1 METQEAARR
10 AVTIYAESTPPGRG
24 GVSVVRVAGPDAAE
38 AARRLTGLPLP
49 PPRVAALRRFRHP
62 SSGRLLDEG
71 LLLWFP
77 APSSFTAEESAELHL
92 HGSPAVVAA
101 VLDALAALPG
111 LEPAQRGEFAR
122 RAFANGHL
130 NLLQVEALSDLIQ
143 SDTEMQRRQAL
154 AGFAGDGG
162 GLAAQAEAWKR
173 ALAACLARLEAVIE
187 FPDEDT
193 VAQLPRKETA
203 ALLGEV
209 DACLAAARRGEC
221 VRLGLEVAITGA
233 PNVGKSSVFNLLLG
247 SERVLVSA
255 REGTTRDVVEARL
268 DVDGHLIL
276 LADMAGMRESG
287 DALEAEGVRRARERA
302 AGASARL
309 ILLSCEQSAAEWRES
324 LAWYRAGDIVAC
336 NKCDL
341 ADVPERESPVAP
353 LPLSA
358 RTGVGLDALRDAL
371 LAAARR
377 FQSAD
382 AETMPPPRGA
392 RQRDILERVRI
403 GLRESLDEMESPA
416 GDVAVM
422 AEGLRQANRA
432 LAHLVAPLGVEAMLD
447 ELFAEFCIGK

>member
-24 GVSVVRVAGPDAAE
+24 GVSVVRLAGPDAAD
-38 AARRLTGLPLP
+38 AARRLTGAPLP
-49 PPRVAALRRFRHP
+49 PPRAAALRRFRHP
-62 SSGRLLDEG
+62 DTGRLLDEG

-77 APSSFTAEESAELHL
+77 APASFTAEDSVELHL

-101 VLDALAALPG
+101 VLDALASLPG
-111 LEPAQRGEFAR
+111 LEPAQPGEFAR

-130 NLLQVEALSDLIQ
+130 TLLQVEALSDLIQ
-143 SDTEMQRRQAL
+143 ADTEMQRRQAVS
-154 AGFAGDGG
+154 GFAGGEDA
-162 GLAAQAEAWKR
+162 LAGKAEQWKR
-173 ALAACLARLEAVIE
+173 ALRACLARLEAVIE

-193 VAQLPRKETA
+193 AASFPRAETS
-203 ALLGEV
+203 ALLAQV
-209 DACLAAARRGEC
+209 DACLSAARRGEC

-233 PNVGKSSVFNLLLG
+233 PNVGKSSVFNRLLG
-247 SERVLVSA
+247 SERVLVSE

-268 DVDGHLIL
+268 DVDGHLLL

-302 AGASARL
+302 AGASVRL
-309 ILLSCEQSAAEWRES
+309 ILLSCEQNAADWRET
-324 LAWYRAGDIVAC
+324 LAWYRPGDIVAC

-341 ADVPERESPVAP
+341 ADVPERETPIPP

-358 RTGVGLDALRDAL
+358 RTGAGLDALRDAL
-371 LAAARR
+371 LAAAQF
-377 FQSAD
+377 FQSED
-382 AETMPPPRGA
+382 SENMPPPQGA
-392 RQRDILERVRI
+392 RQRDVMERVRI
-403 GLRESLDEMESPA
+403 GLRESLAEMDSPA

-432 LAHLVAPLGVEAMLD
+432 LAHLVEPVGVEAMLD